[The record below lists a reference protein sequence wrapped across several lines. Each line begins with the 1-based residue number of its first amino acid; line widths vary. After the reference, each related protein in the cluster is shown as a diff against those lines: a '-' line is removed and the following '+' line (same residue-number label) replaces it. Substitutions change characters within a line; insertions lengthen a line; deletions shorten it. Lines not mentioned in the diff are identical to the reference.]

1 MSLSVMEQKLLNK
14 KIKEFNEEIDKGATI
29 ITKAF
34 TKYYNDKAVAYG
46 YKPGFKGDVTDDI
59 RKYLERRIS
68 VSTFYSMGDYTVV
81 ENLTKKSC
89 TEEYKMFV
97 PEVIRQALLEE
108 AVSEFFVK
116 FKELGEIAEGLE

>member
-1 MSLSVMEQKLLNK
+1 MEQKLLNK
-14 KIKEFNEEIDKGATI
+14 KIKEFNEEIDKGAAI
-29 ITKAF
+29 ITNAF
-34 TKYYNDKAVAYG
+34 AKYYNDKAVARE
-46 YKPGFKGDVTDDI
+46 YKPGFKGDATNEI
-59 RKYLERRIS
+59 REYLKRRIS

-81 ENLTKKSC
+81 ENTTKKSC

-97 PEVIRQALLEE
+97 PNVIKQALLEE